1 MLLSSFSLVQ
11 CTSVLFEH
19 SCVKYAQGQTFAQ
32 AMKTLPFTMP
42 LIKDVSLNVGENH
55 AQMTHRIHRI

>member
-32 AMKTLPFTMP
+32 ARAALSLAMP
-42 LIKDVSLNVGENH
+42 LIKDISPNVGENH
-55 AQMTHRIHRI
+55 GKLTH